1 MNTFERVAEHNAVK
15 QVLGSGNW
23 VDMENMTGL
32 KEVRMFDCSTVEMTW
47 AALFVTFENM

>member
-15 QVLGSGNW
+15 QVLGSRNW
-23 VDMENMTGL
+23 VDMENRG
-32 KEVRMFDCSTVEMTW
+32 VYIFDIFDCSTIEMTW